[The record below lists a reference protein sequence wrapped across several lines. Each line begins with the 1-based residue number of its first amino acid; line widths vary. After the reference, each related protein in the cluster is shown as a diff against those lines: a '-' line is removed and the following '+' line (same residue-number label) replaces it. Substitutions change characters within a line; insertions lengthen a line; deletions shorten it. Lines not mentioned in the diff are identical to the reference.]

1 MGGTDKRSLSVEQ
14 IALFFV
20 FSYFRAFVIIIR
32 IFFLSFYEFQ

>member
-14 IALFFV
+14 ILFFV

-32 IFFLSFYEFQ
+32 IFFLNFYEFQ